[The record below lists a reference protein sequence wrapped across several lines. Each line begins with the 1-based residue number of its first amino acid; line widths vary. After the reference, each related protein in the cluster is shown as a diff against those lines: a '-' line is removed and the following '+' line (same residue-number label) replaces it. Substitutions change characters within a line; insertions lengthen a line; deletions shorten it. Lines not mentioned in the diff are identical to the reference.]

1 MEVHP
6 EYDGY
11 RGGAIT
17 QSSVVLTQYP
27 LELPQDPR
35 LKVSDLLY
43 YEPRTRQNGF
53 FTGDSVYS
61 IAWLALGNTSAAAS
75 QWRAAFAHMDTDHFF
90 VFSETLSGGHS
101 NFITGAGGFLQNV
114 FFGFAGVRFR
124 RESLEIIRA
133 PQLPTGVTGFRL
145 RGIRYKGRCITFAF
159 NSKTIT
165 VSLCEDLST
174 GVVVQSQAVNHRLS
188 PQASSVTLTLA
199 SLTVLVEQGEN

>member
-1 MEVHP
+1 M
-6 EYDGY
+6 
-11 RGGAIT
+11 
-17 QSSVVLTQYP
+17 
-27 LELPQDPR
+27 
-35 LKVSDLLY
+35 SDLLY

-75 QWRAAFAHMDTDHFF
+75 QWRAAFAHMDTDNFF
-90 VFSETLSGGHS
+90 VFRETLSGGHS

-114 FFGFAGVRFR
+114 LFGFAGVRFR

-133 PQLPTGVTGFRL
+133 PQLPAGVTGFRL
-145 RGIRYKGRCITFAF
+145 RGVRYRGRCITFAF
-159 NSKTIT
+159 NAKTIT

-188 PQASSVTLTLA
+188 PQTSSVTLTLA
-199 SLTVLVEQGEN
+199 PLTVLVEQGEN